1 MTFAHPLARAAKIWT
16 ARGHDGAEQHVL
28 VVVTTIPLDKEHK
41 GYKKA
46 LVDRLSQAIQDHL
59 KETNEA
65 GAYML
70 MNRLRDWAPLKA

>member
-1 MTFAHPLARAAKIWT
+1 MAFAHPLARVAKIWT
-16 ARGHDGAEQHVL
+16 ARGQDGLEQHVL
-28 VVVTTIPLDKEHK
+28 VVVTTVPLEKGHK

-46 LVDRLSQAIQDHL
+46 LVDKLSHAVQDHL

-70 MNRLRDWAPLKA
+70 VNRMRDWARAKG